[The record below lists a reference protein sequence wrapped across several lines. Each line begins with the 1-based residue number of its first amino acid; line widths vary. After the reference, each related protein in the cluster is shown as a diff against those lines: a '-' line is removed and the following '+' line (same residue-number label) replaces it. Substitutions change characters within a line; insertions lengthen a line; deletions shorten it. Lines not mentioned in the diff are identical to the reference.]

1 MHVSCIGITYVFDCY
16 CPYLGNWIKTGW
28 LYLPLK
34 SWKKTVVLRGWLE
47 ETKHVYI
54 THILEMILT
63 VFFFE
68 KRRRFLEKLSVRLGL
83 ETKQGWATLR
93 FLGVK
98 DISEALNIKT
108 DKNLEKEL
116 EKITQIWIE
125 SIIEKEIKSK
135 DFLQ

>member
-1 MHVSCIGITYVFDCY
+1 MLIICG
-16 CPYLGNWIKTGW
+16 
-28 LYLPLK
+28 
-34 SWKKTVVLRGWLE
+34 VLMGWLE

-93 FLGVK
+93 FLGVGK
-98 DISEALNIKT
+98 AGICDSDAML
-108 DKNLEKEL
+108 
-116 EKITQIWIE
+116 
-125 SIIEKEIKSK
+125 
-135 DFLQ
+135 